1 MRERGR
7 GRENE
12 EKKRGGRGKTALFT
26 FLRAQRRQWACAQ
39 QQPPRHPFRIFFL
52 LPPAWENFLPANK
65 PGNDFC
71 SFPHCPARAAAQK
84 MPNGH
89 LYEVFF
95 SSLSPSLPILPKT
108 GRVFFLSPLFNGS
121 AMSKKK
127 YTSPKGPA
135 RKGQKSAEFQV
146 VYGRR
151 VTQPFSSSPHCSW
164 RSRRRGGKILK
175 LDRGK
180 LVLEKSFFSLSGL
193 DD

>member
-7 GRENE
+7 ERENE

-39 QQPPRHPFRIFFL
+39 QQPPRHPFRIFL
-52 LPPAWENFLPANK
+52 LSPAWENFLPANK

-135 RKGQKSAEFQV
+135 RKGQKKCRIP
-146 VYGRR
+146 GGL
-151 VTQPFSSSPHCSW
+151 
-164 RSRRRGGKILK
+164 RSTRHATL
-175 LDRGK
+175 
-180 LVLEKSFFSLSGL
+180 F
-193 DD
+193 